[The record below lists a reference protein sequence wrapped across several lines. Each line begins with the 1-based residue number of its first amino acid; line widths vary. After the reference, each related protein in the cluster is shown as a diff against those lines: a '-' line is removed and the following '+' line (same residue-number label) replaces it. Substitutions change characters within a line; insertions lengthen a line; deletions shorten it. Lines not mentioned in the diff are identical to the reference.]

1 MARSRR
7 QARSDSYDNDSQTG
21 EDSSNDSGDEQYD
34 TDPTEPDF
42 DEDQLKDAG
51 DVAQLFADNEN
62 SPEYYLQQ
70 LAEFDESVYTK
81 EDYSKG
87 TTVLLDQVE
96 SRWIQ
101 FCACLRKDPEQ
112 EFRKLSIAILHTF
125 LDWALNLRRS
135 KNGRRLPGIKRKS
148 SLETFWKVFRLVFER
163 ATSEKIGKTMNR
175 QMRRVIRKLARK
187 HKLSWKGREK
197 STMFVEDL
205 TMVVETAIS
214 TTKKKFGHGRHRIEL
229 CLFLQLAGLTAN
241 RPQAVLSLRYRHIG
255 VSLLRDPQG
264 GPHRILIEFKFEYT
278 KGFLGSKDEN
288 TYILPEIIFDPS
300 LVLSPH
306 VFLLGLL
313 FADSD
318 FKRVDGEE
326 VLTSAGQLPRL
337 HIRDGCNELPL
348 LLDPAL
354 DDVPVFR
361 QTERTL
367 QGIGISTDKCL
378 PYSTLLPWV
387 KSVGSI
393 TGFRQVARP
402 YSLRYG
408 AGKALDNSGAVSD
421 SLRNLI
427 MHHADSRTFLKYYL
441 DRRIDKN
448 LPAIIRG
455 LNPDDD
461 IMHAACRVSRT
472 IDPDRPQELTTGQAS
487 SVNVWPEISVL
498 IQRRDALRQQ
508 LGRPLSQHR
517 VSPKYESYQKLN
529 QELNSARERAR
540 NTLLSQIQQKY
551 DQEQPMLEVQRQLSE
566 TKLAKSVTT
575 KLRHT
580 EGLPEPQKRLI
591 ERILTLPS
599 PTLDQEMCRRTEAID
614 AVATYCQFEEGITC
628 RLPQNKRVESYV
640 AESGYVDDQKP
651 ESETTEVQ
659 TKSASP
665 LENAIRSVTKDNRPL
680 FCFICVGQQNLALK
694 KRVQLFSSH
703 GDVSKHIKRKH
714 LQNLSSSTVIAC
726 NVCDKKFAEV
736 MHFQRH
742 ANDSHS
748 TVTGPLLRAVSKQ

>member
-1 MARSRR
+1 MARSQR
-7 QARSDSYDNDSQTG
+7 QARSESYENDSQIG
-21 EDSSNDSGDEQYD
+21 EDSSDDSNDEQYD
-34 TDPTEPDF
+34 ADLTEPDF
-42 DEDQLKDAG
+42 DEDQLKDPG
-51 DVAQLFADNEN
+51 DVAQLFADNEH
-62 SPEYYLQQ
+62 SPDYYLQQ
-70 LAEFDESVYTK
+70 LSEFDESVYTR

-87 TTVLLDQVE
+87 TTALLDQVE
-96 SRWIQ
+96 ARWKQ
-101 FCACLRKDPEQ
+101 FCTCLRKDPEQ
-112 EFRKLSIAILHTF
+112 EFQKLSIAILHTF
-125 LDWALNLRRS
+125 LDWALNLRRG

-163 ATSEKIGKTMNR
+163 ATSEKIGSQMNR

-241 RPQAVLSLRYRHIG
+241 RPGAVLSLRYRHIR

-278 KGFLGSKDEN
+278 KGFLGAKDEN

-313 FADSD
+313 FADRA
-318 FKRVDGEE
+318 FKRVEGEE
-326 VLTSAGQLPRL
+326 VLTSTGQLPRL
-337 HIRDGCNELPL
+337 QIRDGCNELPL
-348 LLDPAL
+348 LLDPTL

-361 QTERTL
+361 QTERSL
-367 QGIGISTDKCL
+367 QGIGISAHKCL

-387 KSVGSI
+387 KSIGTI

-427 MHHADSRTFLKYYL
+427 MHHADTRTFLKYYL

-461 IMHAACRVSRT
+461 IMHAACRMSRT
-472 IDPDRPQELTTGQAS
+472 IDPDRPQELTTAQAS
-487 SVNVWPEISVL
+487 SVNEWPEITAL
-498 IQRRDALRQQ
+498 IQRRDAIRQQ
-508 LGRPLSQHR
+508 LNRPLSQHR
-517 VSPKYESYQKLN
+517 GSPIYESYQKLN
-529 QELNSARERAR
+529 QEINSARERAR
-540 NTLLSQIQQKY
+540 NTLLLQVQQKY

-566 TKLAKSVTT
+566 TKLAETLTT

-580 EGLPEPQKRLI
+580 EELPEPQKRLI
-591 ERILTLPS
+591 KCLLTLPS

-614 AVATYCQFEEGITC
+614 AVAAYCQFEEGITC
-628 RLPQNKRVESYV
+628 RLPQNKRVESNV
-640 AESGYVDDQKP
+640 AENSYVDDQKLR
-651 ESETTEVQ
+651 SETIEVNAE
-659 TKSASP
+659 SASP
-665 LENAIRSVTKDNRPL
+665 LENAIRSVTKDHRPL

-694 KRVQLFSSH
+694 KRVQQFSSH

-714 LQNLSSSTVIAC
+714 LQNLASSTVIAC
-726 NVCDKKFAEV
+726 NVCDQKFPEV

-748 TVTGPLLRAVSKQ
+748 TVTGPLWCAASK

>member
-1 MARSRR
+1 MARSE
-7 QARSDSYDNDSQTG
+7 SYDNDSQTG

-42 DEDQLKDAG
+42 DDDQLKDAG

-96 SRWIQ
+96 SRWKQ

-112 EFRKLSIAILHTF
+112 EFRKLSIVILHTF
-125 LDWALNLRRS
+125 LDWALNLRRG

-163 ATSEKIGKTMNR
+163 ATSEKIGKMMNR

-187 HKLSWKGREK
+187 HKLSRKGREK

-313 FADSD
+313 FADRA

-461 IMHAACRVSRT
+461 IMHAACRMSRT
-472 IDPDRPQELTTGQAS
+472 IDPDRPQELTTAQAS
-487 SVNVWPEISVL
+487 SVNEWPEISVL

-517 VSPKYESYQKLN
+517 GSPKYESYQKLN
-529 QELNSARERAR
+529 QELNSARGRAR

-566 TKLAKSVTT
+566 TKLAESVTT
-575 KLRHT
+575 KLRHA
-580 EGLPEPQKRLI
+580 EELPEPQKRLI

-614 AVATYCQFEEGITC
+614 AVAAYCQFEEGITC
-628 RLPQNKRVESYV
+628 RLPQNKRVESHV

-651 ESETTEVQ
+651 ESETSEVQ

-748 TVTGPLLRAVSKQ
+748 TVTGPLWRAVSKQ